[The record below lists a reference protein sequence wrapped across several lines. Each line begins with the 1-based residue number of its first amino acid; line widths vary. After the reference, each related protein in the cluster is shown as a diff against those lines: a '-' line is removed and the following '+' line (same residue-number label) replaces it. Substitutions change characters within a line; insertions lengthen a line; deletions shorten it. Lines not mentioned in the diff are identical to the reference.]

1 MEASDMHPKPWT
13 MIALSLMAAAVGLLA
28 AVKAPREFLRRRK
41 TTPLEKAMWSGVF
54 GRKP

>member
-1 MEASDMHPKPWT
+1 MHPKPWT